1 MPSCRWSDVRC
12 CVLQLLPPHYVSGR
26 RAGHAPLRS
35 VACSGLVDWSSAG
48 GWLSPFVGKQ
58 MGGGICGALCWSNP
72 RRCPPPPP
80 PCQRDIHPHR
90 QSFHRAV
97 GFFLPCSLQQLSD
110 CDRYSS
116 FYSSSSSSTCSSGLR
131 LFSNLLQ
138 PRAARVSLLFA
149 PKLHAIFMTVLSGAE
164 ASRSV

>member
-1 MPSCRWSDVRC
+1 MLRFAAPPPSLCKWA
-12 CVLQLLPPHYVSGR
+12 QGR
-26 RAGHAPLRS
+26 ARSAPSPR
-35 VACSGLVDWSSAG
+35 ACSGLVDWSSAG
-48 GWLSPFVGKQ
+48 GWLSTFVGKQ
-58 MGGGICGALCWSNP
+58 MEGGICGALCWSNP

-80 PCQRDIHPHR
+80 LPTRHSSAQAEFS
-90 QSFHRAV
+90 QGLSA
-97 GFFLPCSLQQLSD
+97 FFLPCSLQQSSN

-116 FYSSSSSSTCSSGLR
+116 FYSSSSSSTCSSGLH